1 MPIAR
6 RALLAPLA
14 MAPFA
19 AWSSA
24 RAAGALT
31 VTYAGS
37 MGVLMDRGINPAF
50 TDETGTTVHGIG
62 QAAMGLARLL
72 AAKTMM
78 ADVFVSVSPA
88 PIKVVEDAGLA
99 KHAIP
104 VASTGIVLA
113 YSPKS
118 KFAAQFAAPHADWTK
133 ILANPSLRLGRTD
146 PNTDPQGQYVLYTLH
161 LAEKYYHIPGF
172 AEKISGGTLNP
183 AQIFAEPSL
192 LSRLQDGE
200 IDCTLGYES
209 AVISQKL
216 PYLTLPKQINF
227 SDASLTKSWYDQAS
241 LTLTVKGK
249 TKTNHPGPLVFYAT
263 ALDNAANPTDA
274 QAYVNFLAG
283 PDGQSIFKRFGYN
296 PGTGGAI

>member
-14 MAPFA
+14 LAPFVRP
-19 AWSSA
+19 A

-50 TDETGTTVHGIG
+50 TDETGTIVHGIG

-88 PIKVVEDAGLA
+88 PIKVVEAAGLA
-99 KHAIP
+99 KQAIP
-104 VASTGIVLA
+104 VASTAIVLA

-133 ILANPSLRLGRTD
+133 ILMDPSLRLGRTD
-146 PNTDPQGQYVLYTLH
+146 PNTDPQGQYVLYTLQ
-161 LAEKYYHIPGF
+161 LAEKFYHIPGF
-172 AEKISGGTLNP
+172 AEKIFGGTLNP
-183 AQIFAEPSL
+183 SQIFAEPSL

-216 PYLTLPKQINF
+216 PYITLPKQINF

-241 LTLTVKGK
+241 LTLTVKGA
-249 TKTNHPGPLVFYAT
+249 TKTSHPGALVFYAT
-263 ALDNAANPTDA
+263 VLDNAANPADA
-274 QAYVNFLAG
+274 QAYVKFLAG